1 MKLDCQY
8 LMSMI
13 RHAVTSQYTSD
24 TSGTV
29 APTCTDNSLRLANLV
44 TSTSSNGL
52 VTIEG
57 HVEICLSGTYYAIC
71 DEGWD
76 DRDAQVACRALT
88 NNTGTYSMLQH
99 YNSCFITVNIRVL
112 YQNSIQDL
120 KFWGEPSSIS

>member
-1 MKLDCQY
+1 MY
-8 LMSMI
+8 V
-13 RHAVTSQYTSD
+13 ATYTIIHSST

-29 APTCTDNSLRLANLV
+29 SPTVPTPSCVDSSLRLANQV
-44 TSTSSNGL
+44 TSTSSDGL

-88 NNTGTYSMLQH
+88 NNIGTYSMFQH
-99 YNSCFITVNIRVL
+99 YNRFVL
-112 YQNSIQDL
+112 
-120 KFWGEPSSIS
+120 

>member
-1 MKLDCQY
+1 MRERDY
-8 LMSMI
+8 VI
-13 RHAVTSQYTSD
+13 RLITIHSSV

-29 APTCTDNSLRLANLV
+29 VPNCTDNSLRLANQM
-44 TSTSSNGL
+44 TSTSSDGL

-88 NNTGTYSMLQH
+88 NNIGTYSMFQH
-99 YNSCFITVNIRVL
+99 YNILICHLAT
-112 YQNSIQDL
+112 Y
-120 KFWGEPSSIS
+120 